1 MPAIKNNH
9 QLNLSSINA
18 VSVQKMSRTSR
29 MIDRRL
35 AKALVILQAVM
46 IPVSALIGW
55 VLLDSTG
62 AISAALGALVCWLA
76 SCYFTW
82 QSFRAAGARAT
93 KQVLSNM
100 YRGMMGKFAIVIVGF
115 ILILSNVKPLSPAA
129 LFCGFILV
137 QTMTWVAPFWASR
150 LQKRV

>member
-1 MPAIKNNH
+1 
-9 QLNLSSINA
+9 
-18 VSVQKMSRTSR
+18 MSRTSR
-29 MIDRRL
+29 LIDRRL
-35 AKALVILQAVM
+35 AKALVILQALM

-55 VLLDSTG
+55 AVNGKTAAL
-62 AISAALGALVCWLA
+62 SAALGAFVCWLA

-100 YRGMMGKFAIVIVGF
+100 YRGMLGKFAIVIVGF
-115 ILILSNVKPLSPAA
+115 ILILKNIEPLSPVA

-137 QTMTWVAPFWASR
+137 QAMSWVAPFWASR
-150 LQKRV
+150 LQRRV